1 MSSNALLLSW
11 LLLLISMFWMQMVI
25 VKLHLSALRIC
36 VLALMLSM
44 ADGIAKLSMNR
55 NALPWQSLHV
65 QMERHA
71 NPALLMKIV
80 TGLEQPIPVPMDINV
95 LLRLLNPLPALKVK
109 CVLLVV
115 REKKVVLA
123 RKLKYALVQMER
135 NANFLLLFQLL
146 LALRIKFVFNA
157 QMMIKI
163 PTVSA
168 MWDKIAFAQIS

>member
-1 MSSNALLLSW
+1 
-11 LLLLISMFWMQMVI
+11 
-25 VKLHLSALRIC
+25 
-36 VLALMLSM
+36 
-44 ADGIAKLSMNR
+44 
-55 NALPWQSLHV
+55 
-65 QMERHA
+65 
-71 NPALLMKIV
+71 
-80 TGLEQPIPVPMDINV
+80 MDINV